1 MLKRY
6 LIVNYAILVKAGR
19 WNLEEVEGEGEG
31 EGEEKPVVPEEYR
44 IAVAEYLAG
53 QN

>member
-6 LIVNYAILVKAGR
+6 LIVSYAILVKVGK
-19 WNLEEVEGEGEG
+19 WNLEEVEGE
-31 EGEEKPVVPEEYR
+31 EKPVVPADYQ